1 MGAFVMLE
9 LPQQTVEVVS
19 TAAGTLSSTQA
30 GALIVLLLVTNITSV
45 WAMLRCY
52 RRGAHPRS
60 RSRGDV

>member
-30 GALIVLLLVTNITSV
+30 GALIVLLLVTNIASV
-45 WAMLRCY
+45 WAMIRCY
-52 RRGAHPRS
+52 RRGHPRP
-60 RSRGDV
+60 RPRGDV